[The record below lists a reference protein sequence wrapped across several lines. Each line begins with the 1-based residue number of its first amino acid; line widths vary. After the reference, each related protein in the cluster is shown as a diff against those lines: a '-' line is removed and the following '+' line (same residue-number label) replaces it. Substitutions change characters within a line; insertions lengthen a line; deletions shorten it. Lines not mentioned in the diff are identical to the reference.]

1 MSAFMYSMR
10 KENYFAFTRKKES
23 VRTIQERQFNDLINQ
38 LRQAF
43 EEASAK
49 ASTSVVSII
58 AEQEDQIKPF
68 SFRSEFFVDVKI
80 KDAFLFEIIRSSFD
94 VYD

>member
-1 MSAFMYSMR
+1 MYSMM
-10 KENYFAFTRKKES
+10 KKNYFAFTRKKAS

-43 EEASAK
+43 KEASAK

-58 AEQEDQIKPF
+58 AEQ
-68 SFRSEFFVDVKI
+68 
-80 KDAFLFEIIRSSFD
+80 
-94 VYD
+94 